1 MHVTMHAFDA
11 LVPNLF
17 FVLKF
22 APHNCTYNIDLLPD
36 LGYTNQSFLA
46 QHPMHAWDGRLTAV

>member
-22 APHNCTYNIDLLPD
+22 APHNCTYSIDLSLD
-36 LGYTNQSFLA
+36 LGYLSELLGAT
-46 QHPMHAWDGRLTAV
+46 PHACMGW